1 MINVLMNLMKKK
13 SKKLFITYSYRYQ
26 ETLPNELIKVGNKI
40 IKAYKGLFLSLRVM
54 IVCLKSQKRLRS

>member
-26 ETLPNELIKVGNKI
+26 ERLPNELIKVGNKI